1 MQIFI
6 LDKNG
11 YNLCALSSTHDNL
24 NSFNF
29 YEGVFTRNLLT
40 PSVFEFRCPL
50 NHENSKYIE
59 LGNQVIFKYK
69 GKYHLFKIT
78 EVEAS
83 HSQDFSARCYCEGAS
98 LELINTVVMP
108 ATMNSATPT
117 QALNTILT
125 NTNWSVGEVVGDFGV
140 KDVEF
145 TSFNT
150 VLTEVQNLATLF
162 GAELEYRIDFVA
174 GVGVKGRYIDF
185 KTNVGTGRGIR
196 FEYGVNTSDVVKIV
210 NDDNICTAVIPIG
223 NENLTIT
230 NIECLTSSQGFNK
243 PKGVAYVA
251 LTDEERSKLVSTP
264 YHVYSTLSVET
275 DDPYALA
282 VKAWEYLQNNKVP
295 IVTYTC
301 NPVLI
306 SDDIEVGDEVYC
318 IDREMGIQ
326 IEATVS
332 EMYINFNDH
341 SLDTVTLT
349 NYIEVESKMDKEL
362 IEAIRGQLENLDI
375 DTNVIISDQRPDGTI
390 DNPFVWV
397 DTSDKELAGTE
408 IWNGQEWIPTLDKNT
423 LTDAV
428 EDAKDTLKDWILNNG
443 EMKILFQSIPPVDVS
458 DKQIWI
464 DTSTYPYV
472 WKRWNA
478 ETNTWE
484 ELMESTEELSA
495 FVNNSVQQ
503 TVDELNGKIE
513 DKVSRTEFEHQGGEF
528 ESRLSLAESS
538 ISQTADEI
546 KSKVSKDSYDL
557 DMDALKSRVTVNESS
572 IIQTAQAISSKV
584 SAGDIASTINQ
595 TAQSVL
601 IDASK
606 INFNGIS
613 SFTNNGSEGK
623 ITISNGSVTSSPTST
638 SATSAT
644 LKGGELTVVQNAQS
658 ATLASSALMFESPS
672 GDATIYGDSGQLYLT
687 ASYGVGIRN
696 PDFSGTVDFT
706 GCVITGWDG
715 GSEGISVSTTGSGNG
730 VTGIS
735 YSNGVLTVNSG
746 RTFSISGHTHS
757 GYASSSHTHSE
768 YSVSGHTH
776 SNYSL
781 SGHNHSTSAS
791 GSGNGVTSISSS
803 GGVIN
808 AYSGRTFSLS
818 GHTHSTSD
826 ARIKTNIK
834 DIDVEKCVKLING
847 LEVKTFN
854 YTFDINS
861 PKMGVIAQEVIQFDH
876 QELDDTFTDMLVLLQ
891 DDDNYTEDKILAVDY
906 PSLINPLIVTVQE
919 QQKQIDE
926 LKQLV
931 NQLLNK

>member
-1 MQIFI
+1 MQIYI

-29 YEGVFTRNLLT
+29 YDGVFTRNLLT
-40 PSVFEFRCPL
+40 PSVFEFNCPL

-59 LGNQVIFKYK
+59 LGNQVIFRYK

-83 HSQDFSARCYCEGAS
+83 HTQNFSARCYCEGAS

-108 ATMNSATPT
+108 ATMNSATPE

-125 NTNWSVGEVVGDFGV
+125 NTNWSVGEIVGDFGV

-150 VLTEVQNLATLF
+150 VLTEVQNLAILY

-174 GVGVKGRYIDF
+174 GLGVKGRYIDF
-185 KTNVGTGRGIR
+185 KKNVGTGRGIR
-196 FEYGVNTSDVVKIV
+196 FEYGVNTTDVIKTV
-210 NDDNICTAVIPIG
+210 NDDNICTAVIPVG
-223 NENLTIT
+223 NDNLTIT
-230 NIECLTSSQGFNK
+230 DIECSTSSQGFNK

-251 LTDEERSKLVSTP
+251 LTDEERSKMVSTP
-264 YHVYSTLSVET
+264 YHVYSTLSVAT

-282 VKAWEYLQNNKVP
+282 IKAWEHLQNNKIPV
-295 IVTYTC
+295 ITYNC

-306 SDDIEVGDEVYC
+306 SEDVNVGDEVYC
-318 IDREMGIQ
+318 IDREMNVQ

-332 EMYINFNDH
+332 EMKINFNDH
-341 SLDTVTLT
+341 SQDTVTLT

-362 IEAIRGQLENLDI
+362 IEVIRGQLENLDI

-390 DNPFVWV
+390 DKPFVWI
-397 DTSDKELAGTE
+397 DTSDKELGSTE
-408 IWNGQEWIPTLDKNT
+408 IWDGQEWIPTLDKNT
-423 LTDAV
+423 LTDAI
-428 EDAKDTLKDWILNNG
+428 EDAKDTLEDWILQNG
-443 EMKILFQSIPPVDVS
+443 EMKILFQSIEPSDVL

-484 ELMESTEELSA
+484 EIMESTEELDNFIS
-495 FVNNSVQQ
+495 NSIEQ

-513 DKVSRTEFEHQGGEF
+513 SKVSQTQLNATNERLTLAESNITQTANEVSSKVSRDNYDLDMNALK
-528 ESRLSLAESS
+528 SRLETAETS
-538 ISQTADEI
+538 IEQNADEI
-546 KSKVSKDSYDL
+546 GLKANKNEYDALAGRMSSAEAGISVNANNISSKVSKDGVISAINQSSESVSI
-557 DMDALKSRVTVNESS
+557 DANRINLNGLTTFTSTG
-572 IIQTAQAISSKV
+572 
-584 SAGDIASTINQ
+584 SAGTVTIA
-595 TAQSVL
+595 
-601 IDASK
+601 
-606 INFNGIS
+606 NGEVFTKNSGSS
-613 SFTNNGSEGK
+613 SFASLTDGNVQVSSSSYT
-623 ITISNGSVTSSPTST
+623 TIV
-638 SATSAT
+638 
-644 LKGGELTVVQNAQS
+644 K
-658 ATLASSALMFESPS
+658 PS
-672 GDATIYGDSGQLYLT
+672 GIYFYDDAGAVAWITYNPVT
-687 ASYGVGIRN
+687 GV
-696 PDFSGTVDFT
+696 
-706 GCVITGWDG
+706 
-715 GSEGISVSTTGSGNG
+715 ISVSNLDGDTDGDSQELSITTTGSGNG

-746 RTFSISGHTHS
+746 RTFSLSGHS
-757 GYASSSHTHSE
+757 HSE
-768 YSVSGHTH
+768 YSLSGHTH
-776 SNYSL
+776 SNYSV

-818 GHTHSTSD
+818 GHTHNTSD
-826 ARIKTNIK
+826 ARMKTNIK

-854 YTFDINS
+854 YTFDIDA
-861 PKMGVIAQEVIQFDH
+861 PKMGVIAQELIQFDH
-876 QELDDTFTDMLVLLQ
+876 QELDDTFTDILVVLQ
-891 DDDNYTEDKILAVDY
+891 DDDNYKEDKVLAVDY

-926 LKQLV
+926 LKEMV